1 MHELGILRQILK
13 TVNRVAED
21 KIIPRVKHIVVEVG
35 DASGVVPQYLMKLYP
50 VAVETYSALKNAEL
64 KILVVSGRRLVIKE
78 IGY

>member
-1 MHELGILRQILK
+1 MHELGILRQIAK
-13 TVNRVAED
+13 TVNHVAED

-50 VAVETYSALKNAEL
+50 VAVEAYSALKNAEL
-64 KILVVSGRRLVIKE
+64 KILVVPGRRLVIKE